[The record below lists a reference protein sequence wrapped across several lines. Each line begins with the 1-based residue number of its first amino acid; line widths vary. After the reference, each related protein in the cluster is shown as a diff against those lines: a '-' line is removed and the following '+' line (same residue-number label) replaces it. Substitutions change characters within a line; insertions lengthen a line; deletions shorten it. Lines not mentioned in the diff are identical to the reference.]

1 MHQREPDWA
10 GLDAEHHVVARA
22 TASDGRDM
30 QAGQFVALG
39 NLGLQLGF
47 QSATQC

>member
-1 MHQREPDWA
+1 MYQREPDRA
-10 GLDAEHHVVARA
+10 GLDAEHRVVAGA
-22 TASDGRDM
+22 AAGDGCDG